1 MLESSEI
8 ANFSDPAN
16 ATFDVGLEVIPERFQ
31 GLEPLIVKT
40 GIEAGVRDF
49 TDFLA

>member
-8 ANFSDPAN
+8 ANSSHPAN
-16 ATFDVGLEVIPERFQ
+16 ATSNVGLEVIPERFR

-49 TDFLA
+49 ADFLD